1 MALVGDVAYLSV
13 PQEAGEHSAVV
24 AAIADDSSAD
34 MVHKPMSRWE
44 SRAGQ

>member
-1 MALVGDVAYLSV
+1 MGLVGDAAYSTV
-13 PQEAGEHSAVV
+13 SQGAGEHSAVV
-24 AAIADDSSAD
+24 AAIADKSAD